1 MHKYMRRTELQTTQ
15 IVNTDAISKGVYLRF
30 HVRSV
35 LSVDIYI
42 DIYGGSA
49 PRARA
54 RQSRAKCE
62 IGFSASQPGRS
73 DQLGGGNE
81 VLGMFS
87 DRDRGTATATA
98 HDGQMI

>member
-15 IVNTDAISKGVYLRF
+15 IIKYRCNIQKSASQVPCPVSVERRYL
-30 HVRSV
+30 
-35 LSVDIYI
+35 DIYR
-42 DIYGGSA
+42 GST
-49 PRARA
+49 PRA

-62 IGFSASQPGRS
+62 IGFSASQPGHS
-73 DQLGGGNE
+73 DQLGWGNE

-87 DRDRGTATATA
+87 DRDRGTATA

>member
-15 IVNTDAISKGVYLRF
+15 IINTDAISKSLHLRF

-35 LSVDIYI
+35 RYLDIYR
-42 DIYGGSA
+42 GST
-49 PRARA
+49 PRA

-62 IGFSASQPGRS
+62 IGFSASQPGHS

-87 DRDRGTATATA
+87 DRDRGTATA